1 MIRFLIGFWLI
12 VMAIGVAMSVMM
24 ACDDEDVKGAIVFL
38 VTLALTSAAAEFG
51 FWMIATSI
59 GRVR

>member
-38 VTLALTSAAAEFG
+38 VTLTLTSAAAEFG